1 MHGEDLFLLA
11 CVYNA
16 YDMKLSLMQQA
27 YQAVS
32 TSTDYR
38 QVLLLRLRR

>member
-1 MHGEDLFLLA
+1 MDGEDLFWLA

-27 YQAVS
+27 YQAEYIS
-32 TSTDYR
+32 TEYK
-38 QVLLLRLRR
+38 QALL